1 MLSTGSGLGS
11 GGVGWKGGDTMQSF
25 TSGSNKLQDNS
36 RQLAGFL
43 SAASIGLAEPGHEQ
57 GDFR

>member
-11 GGVGWKGGDTMQSF
+11 GGVERGRYNAELHL
-25 TSGSNKLQDNS
+25 SGSNKLQDNS